1 MNHDIDGLNRSAGPV
16 SAGLAALWLFSGLA
30 FAADNVVQFNRDI
43 RPILADNC
51 LACHGPD
58 NNKRKAGLRL
68 DTREGLFE
76 KTPKREPA
84 VVPGNLEKSELWRR
98 VIATDP
104 DDVMPPPEA
113 HKELKPEQ
121 KEKLKKWILA
131 GAPWQGH
138 WAYIKPERPAVPVSS
153 ASVISKS
160 VTRKKLSGGSH
171 TDSLNAGS
179 LITYS
184 PAKSFPIRNP
194 IDAFILAKLQSRGLQ
209 PNPEADRRTLAR
221 RLSLDLTGLPPK
233 PEAVEAFV
241 MDKSPDYYER
251 FVKTLM
257 ASPAWGE
264 HRARYWLDAARY
276 ADTHGLHFDNYR
288 EMWPYRDWVIKAFNT
303 NVRFN
308 QFTIEQLAGDLLP
321 DATDDQEVATGFQ
334 RCNMTTNEGGTI
346 EEENLANYANDRV
359 TTIGWVFLGT
369 TMNCCACHDHKFDPF
384 TMRDFYSMAAYFR
397 NTTQTGFDKNIRE
410 SDLFRV
416 VPQTDADR
424 ARWRALPAEIE
435 QARTAREAQA
445 AQADVEFTN
454 WLASLNPASLGPDIQ
469 LPGQTLRVPL
479 NEGLGANVTGSL
491 EGTQRQ
497 FSGPTWLEWTTNRGP
512 LGAAPIF
519 AKDQNVVLGDAGDF
533 DANEPFS
540 AGAWVLVPK
549 DFKGEG
555 AVLAKMGGE
564 QEKFRGWDLLVR
576 DDELAVQMIHRW
588 SNIAMETKSTGSAVK
603 RGQWQHVF
611 FTYDGS
617 GRTRGIKLFVNGVE
631 ASANR
636 DNNRLEGSIRSPFPL
651 RIGRRERNNG
661 LNNVAVQ
668 DVRIF
673 RGRLS
678 GAEVRALAAAP
689 RLQELLAEL
698 KTQPAKPVVLATNA
712 TAAGISAE
720 EKASE
725 EKKRDEAEKAAV
737 AKAKAVREAAR
748 DALADSFRVTQH
760 AGWRQANAK
769 LARLEFEQQSIRGRS
784 PVTLVQVEKKNS
796 EPMAQILF
804 RGQYDKPK
812 EKVGAGT
819 PAVLHAL
826 PANAPK
832 SRLGFAQWLLSP
844 ENPLTARVT
853 VNRFWQEVF
862 GIGLVK
868 SADDF
873 GSTGEAPVNQ
883 ELLDWLAVEFVE
895 SGWDVKRLFELMVTS
910 STYRQGAQTTPEKL
924 EKDPQNRLLS
934 RGPRFR
940 MDAEMVRDCALAAS
954 GLLVEKIGGPSVK
967 PYQPD
972 GVWEAVAMP
981 ESNTRFYERDTG
993 ENLYRRSLYTFI
1005 KRAAPPASMDIFN
1018 APSREVCSVKRERT
1032 NTPLQALATLNDPQF
1047 VEAARHLAEVALA
1060 RGHKDEAALQTMAE
1074 RVLSRPLTA
1083 KELSVVKG
1091 TLKEMQS
1098 YYEKQ
1103 PDAAKQLLA
1112 IGESKPSDN
1121 VPATQLAAMTMVA
1134 NQLMN
1139 LDEALNK

>member
-1 MNHDIDGLNRSAGPV
+1 MAQAFHPVRQHERSGHCIIVAFGAILVAVALSPELDP
-16 SAGLAALWLFSGLA
+16 AHAA
-30 FAADNVVQFNRDI
+30 AAEVGFNRDI
-43 RPILADNC
+43 RPIFAENC
-51 LACHGPD
+51 MACHGPD

-68 DTREGLFE
+68 DTKDGIFE

-98 VIATDP
+98 VTTTSP
-104 DDVMPPPEA
+104 DDVMPPPDS

-121 KEKLKKWILA
+121 KEKLKRWILS

-138 WAYIKPERPAVPVSS
+138 WAYIKPERPGVPKVQSPK
-153 ASVISKS
+153 SK
-160 VTRKKLSGGSH
+160 VQ
-171 TDSLNAGS
+171 
-179 LITYS
+179 
-184 PAKSFPIRNP
+184 NP
-194 IDAFILAKLQSRGLQ
+194 IDAFVLAKLQSKGLK
-209 PNPEADRRTLAR
+209 PAPEADRRTLAR

-233 PEAVEAFV
+233 PEVVEAFV
-241 MDKSPDYYER
+241 KDRSPDYYEK

-346 EEENLANYANDRV
+346 EDENLANYANDRV
-359 TTIGWVFLGT
+359 TTLGWVFLGT

-384 TMRDFYSMAAYFR
+384 TQRDFYSMAAFFR
-397 NTTQTGFDKNIRE
+397 NTKQTGFDKNIRE
-410 SDLFRV
+410 SDLYMV
-416 VPQTDADR
+416 VPQSESDR
-424 ARWRALPAEIE
+424 ARWRALPTEIE
-435 QARTAREAQA
+435 SARKVRDNQSVEADLA
-445 AQADVEFTN
+445 FTN
-454 WLASLNPASLGPDIQ
+454 WLAGVETQKLPREMK
-469 LPGQTLRVPL
+469 LPGELLRVPL
-479 NEGLGANVTGSL
+479 NEGSGIVATGFLS
-491 EGTQRQ
+491 GVRRK
-497 FSGPTWLEWTTNRGP
+497 FIGPTKLDWTTNSG
-512 LGAAPIF
+512 LFGIAPIF
-519 AKDQNVVLGDAGDF
+519 AKDQSFVLDVGGDF
-533 DANEPFS
+533 EANEPFS
-540 AGAWVLVPK
+540 AGAWVLLPK
-549 DFKGEG
+549 NFKGEG
-555 AVLAKMGGE
+555 AVLAKMGGDE
-564 QEKFRGWDLLVR
+564 EKFRGWDLLVR
-576 DDELAVQMIHRW
+576 DDDLAVQMINRW

-603 RGQWQHVF
+603 RGEWQHVF

-617 GRTRGIKLFVNGVE
+617 GRTKGIKLFVNGVE
-631 ASANR
+631 VNANR

-668 DVRIF
+668 DVRVV
-673 RGRLS
+673 RSRLS
-678 GAEVRALAAAP
+678 SAEVRALAAAP
-689 RLQELLAEL
+689 RLKELLAEL
-698 KTQPAKPVVLATNA
+698 NKEPEKPAVSTANA
-712 TAAGISAE
+712 TTAELNAE
-720 EKASE
+720 EKAKE

-737 AKAKAVREAAR
+737 AKAKAAREAAR
-748 DALADSFRVTQH
+748 ESLADYFRVTQH
-760 AGWRQANAK
+760 QGWQQANSNLAK
-769 LARLEFEQQSIRGRS
+769 LELEQQAIRGRS
-784 PVTLVQVEKKNS
+784 PVTLVQQEKMDS
-796 EPMAQILF
+796 EPMAQVLF

-812 EKVGAGT
+812 DKVNAAT

-826 PANAPK
+826 PANTPK
-832 SRLGFAQWLLSP
+832 NRLGLAQWMVSP
-844 ENPLTARVT
+844 DNPLTARVT

-862 GIGLVK
+862 GVGLVK
-868 SADDF
+868 SVDDF

-895 SGWDVKRLFELMVTS
+895 SGWDVKRLFELIVTS
-910 STYRQGAQTTPEKL
+910 STYRQSAETTPEKL
-924 EKDPQNRLLS
+924 EKDPQNRFLS

-954 GLLVEKIGGPSVK
+954 GLLVEKVGGPSVK

-981 ESNTRFYERDTG
+981 ESNTRFYQRDSG

-1005 KRAAPPASMDIFN
+1005 KRAAPPATMDIFN
-1018 APSREVCSVKRERT
+1018 APSREVCAVKRERT

-1047 VEAARHLAEVALA
+1047 VEAARHLAGVALA
-1060 RGHKDEAALQTMAE
+1060 RGGKDEEALQTMAE
-1074 RVLSRPLTA
+1074 RILSRALTP
-1083 KELSVVKG
+1083 KELSVVKA

-1098 YYEKQ
+1098 FYEKQ
-1103 PDAAKQLLA
+1103 PDEAKQLLA
-1112 IGESKPSDN
+1112 IGESKTSGSI
-1121 VPATQLAAMTMVA
+1121 PATQLAAMTMVA